1 MAFNSHAKFRT
12 ETVSLRVSDANVRVY
27 KINDIDGEDEEEDLP
42 IQISP
47 VFDAEGQVWPPTQF
61 FSIRSLIYG
70 LVINVTVMSW

>member
-47 VFDAEGQVWPPTQF
+47 VFDAEGQVGCPLTQF
-61 FSIRSLIYG
+61 HHD
-70 LVINVTVMSW
+70 N

>member
-47 VFDAEGQVWPPTQF
+47 VFDAEGQVWPPTRF
-61 FSIRSLIYG
+61 FSSL
-70 LVINVTVMSW
+70 LVSNEDVEDILFMA